1 MAINDDYL
9 IDTLM
14 DMGAVDSTQV
24 EAARPAAEAANAGVV
39 DTLVV
44 QKVLNPDRIVHARA
58 MQFGSEVV
66 DLSDV
71 KPKDD
76 LLKALPRHIA
86 RRYQVVP
93 VEFDGSTLT
102 VAMADPGDID
112 VTDGLNRL
120 LEVDVIIFKV
130 ASEEQLKVA
139 VERFYGSSD
148 EAVERLVTEL
158 SQTQVDI
165 GEVQGVAGES
175 GVVAMGDEQDAPLV
189 KLVNSII
196 AEGFRMGCSDVHIE
210 PFEKRLRI
218 RYRVDG
224 VLREGQAPP
233 VRLNAPIIS
242 RLKIESGMS
251 IAEKR
256 QPQDGRY
263 KQVIDDRE
271 IDFRVSCLPTLY
283 GESMVMRILDKG
295 ALNLGLS
302 TLGFM
307 REDQEIFERNAQ
319 MPDGIMLVTGPT
331 GSGKTTTL
339 YSCLNLL
346 NTPNKKIITV
356 EDPVEYILGG
366 INQVQVN
373 VLAGMTFAAALRA
386 MLRQAPNIIMVGEIR
401 DEETGT
407 IAVNASLTGHFVF
420 STLHTND
427 APGAITRMVDM
438 GVKPFLVAAATRAI
452 LAQRLVRKF
461 CKKCE
466 TTHILTEGERK
477 ALDLTEEDLKDAR
490 TLIGAG
496 CKACDGNGYK
506 GRLGLF
512 EVLELEDQI
521 KRLIIEGEP
530 SGVLRDY
537 ALEHGLMKTLRQDG
551 VRKVVSGVTSV
562 SEVIRVTSVD
572 EH

>member
-1 MAINDDYL
+1 VAVNDDYL

-14 DMGAVDSTQV
+14 DMGAVDGAQV
-24 EAARPAAEAANAGVV
+24 EAARPAAEAANAGLV
-39 DTLVV
+39 DTLIV
-44 QKVLNPDRIVHARA
+44 QKVLSPDRIVHARA

-66 DLSDV
+66 DLSELRA
-71 KPKDD
+71 KDD
-76 LLKALPRHIA
+76 MLKALPRHIA

-102 VAMADPGDID
+102 IAVTDPGDID

-120 LEVDVIIFKV
+120 LEVDNIIFKV
-130 ASEEQLKVA
+130 ASEPKIKEA
-139 VERFYGSSD
+139 IDRFYGSQD

-165 GEVQGVAGES
+165 GEVQGAAGES
-175 GVVAMGDEQDAPLV
+175 GVVAMGDELDAPLV
-189 KLVNSII
+189 KLVNTII

-263 KQVIDDRE
+263 KQIIDDRE
-271 IDFRVSCLPTLY
+271 IDFRVSCLPTLH
-283 GESMVMRILDKG
+283 GESMVMRILDKSQ
-295 ALNLGLS
+295 LNLGLDQ
-302 TLGFM
+302 LGFM
-307 REDQEIFERNAQ
+307 REDQQIFERNAE

-356 EDPVEYILGG
+356 EDPVEYILSG

-373 VLAGMTFAAALRA
+373 PLAGMTFAAALRS

-407 IAVNASLTGHFVF
+407 IAVNASLTGHYVF

-427 APGAITRMVDM
+427 APGAITRLVDM
-438 GVKPFLVAAATRAI
+438 GIKPFLVSAATRCI

-466 TTHILTEGERK
+466 TPHTLTEGERK
-477 ALDLTEEDLKDAR
+477 ALDITEEDLKDAR
-490 TLIGAG
+490 TIVGAG

-512 EVLELEDQI
+512 EVLELDDQI
-521 KRLIIEGEP
+521 RRLIISGEP
-530 SGVLRDY
+530 SAVLRDH
-537 ALEHGLMKTLRQDG
+537 ALEHGLMKTLRSDG
-551 VRKVVSGVTSV
+551 VRKVISGMTSV

-572 EH
+572 EN

>member
-1 MAINDDYL
+1 MAVNDDYL

-14 DMGAVDSTQV
+14 DMGAVDSAQV
-24 EAARPAAEAANAGVV
+24 DAARPAAEAANAGLV
-39 DTLVV
+39 DTLIV
-44 QKVLNPDRIVHARA
+44 QKVLDPDRIVHARA
-58 MQFGSEVV
+58 MQYGSEVV
-66 DLSDV
+66 DLGDV
-71 KPKDD
+71 KVQDD

-93 VEFDGSTLT
+93 VEYDGSTLT
-102 VAMADPGDID
+102 VAMADPSDID
-112 VTDGLNRL
+112 ATDGLNRL
-120 LEVDVIIFKV
+120 LDVNAIVLKV
-130 ASEEQLKVA
+130 ASEKQIKEAIDK
-139 VERFYGSSD
+139 FYGSSD

-165 GEVQGVAGES
+165 GV
-175 GVVAMGDEQDAPLV
+175 GDVDAYALDDDGKDQEAPLV
-189 KLVNSII
+189 KLVNAII
-196 AEGFRMGCSDVHIE
+196 TEGFRMDCSDVHIE
-210 PFEKRLRI
+210 PFEERLRI

-224 VLREGQAPP
+224 VLREGESPP
-233 VRLNAPIIS
+233 VRLNAAIIS
-242 RLKIESGMS
+242 RMKIESGMS

-263 KQVIDDRE
+263 KQIIDDRE
-271 IDFRVSCLPTLY
+271 VDFRVSCLPTLH

-295 ALNLGLS
+295 QLNLGLDQ
-302 TLGFM
+302 LGFT
-307 REDQEIFERNAQ
+307 RNDQETFERAAQ

-373 VLAGMTFAAALRA
+373 ILAGMTFAAALRA
-386 MLRQAPNIIMVGEIR
+386 MLRQGPHIIMVGEIR
-401 DEETGT
+401 DQETGT

-427 APGAITRMVDM
+427 APGAVSRLIDM
-438 GVKPFLVAAATRAI
+438 GIKPFLVAAATRAV

-466 TTHILTEGERK
+466 TTHTLTEGEMK
-477 ALDLTEEDLKDAR
+477 ALELKDEDIKDAN
-490 TLIGAG
+490 TLIGLG
-496 CKACDGNGYK
+496 CKACDGGGYK

-512 EVLELEDQI
+512 EVLEFEDEL
-521 KRLIIEGEP
+521 KRLIIKGE
-530 SGVLRDY
+530 SSATLRDF
-537 ALEHGLMKTLRQDG
+537 ALEKGIMKTLRQDG
-551 VRKVVSGVTSV
+551 VGKVLSGDTSV
-562 SEVIRVTSVD
+562 AEVVRVTVSD
-572 EH
+572 EG